1 MSFWYKPCPI
11 CDGQGRL
18 EIMKNID
25 ENTLFFC
32 CDECM
37 SCWKNREDLEKRI
50 NKFMEYSIKFNFI
63 PATEEDIRKH
73 KWQKYKL
80 NIK

>member
-1 MSFWYKPCPI
+1 
-11 CDGQGRL
+11 
-18 EIMKNID
+18 MKNID

-50 NKFMEYSIKFNFI
+50 NKFMEYSIKFDFVTV
-63 PATEEDIRKH
+63 TEEDIKEH
-73 KWQKYKL
+73 KWEKYKL

>member
-1 MSFWYKPCPI
+1 
-11 CDGQGRL
+11 
-18 EIMKNID
+18 MKNID
-25 ENTLFFC
+25 QNTLFFC

-50 NKFMEYSIKFNFI
+50 NKFMEYSIKFDFI
-63 PATEEDIRKH
+63 LATEEDIKEH
-73 KWQKYKL
+73 KWEKYKL

>member
-25 ENTLFFC
+25 ETFKVHEL
-32 CDECM
+32 
-37 SCWKNREDLEKRI
+37 
-50 NKFMEYSIKFNFI
+50 
-63 PATEEDIRKH
+63 
-73 KWQKYKL
+73 
-80 NIK
+80 

>member
-1 MSFWYKPCPI
+1 
-11 CDGQGRL
+11 
-18 EIMKNID
+18 MKNID

-37 SCWKNREDLEKRI
+37 SCWKNEDNFKKRI
-50 NKFMEYSIKFNFI
+50 NKFMEYSIKFDFVT
-63 PATEEDIRKH
+63 ATEEDIKEH
-73 KWQKYKL
+73 KWEKHKL

>member
-1 MSFWYKPCPI
+1 
-11 CDGQGRL
+11 
-18 EIMKNID
+18 MKNID

-50 NKFMEYSIKFNFI
+50 NKFMEYSIKFDFI
-63 PATEEDIRKH
+63 LATEEDIKEH
-73 KWQKYKL
+73 KWEKYKL

>member
-1 MSFWYKPCPI
+1 MSFWYKPCPV

-37 SCWKNREDLEKRI
+37 SCWKNEDNFKKRI
-50 NKFMEYSIKFNFI
+50 NKFY
-63 PATEEDIRKH
+63 
-73 KWQKYKL
+73 
-80 NIK
+80 

>member
-1 MSFWYKPCPI
+1 MSCWYKPCPV

-25 ENTLFFC
+25 EDYLFFC

-37 SCWKNREDLEKRI
+37 SCWKNESDLEKRI
-50 NKFMEYSIKFNFI
+50 NKFMKNEKRKKKNKRLKIK
-63 PATEEDIRKH
+63 K
-73 KWQKYKL
+73 
-80 NIK
+80 

>member
-1 MSFWYKPCPI
+1 
-11 CDGQGRL
+11 
-18 EIMKNID
+18 MKNID

-37 SCWKNREDLEKRI
+37 SCWKNEDNFKKRI
-50 NKFMEYSIKFNFI
+50 NKFMEYSIKFDFVT
-63 PATEEDIRKH
+63 ATEEDIKEH
-73 KWQKYKL
+73 KWEKYKL

>member
-25 ENTLFFC
+25 EAYLFFC

-37 SCWKNREDLEKRI
+37 SCWKNENDLEKRK
-50 NKFMEYSIKFNFI
+50 NKFM
-63 PATEEDIRKH
+63 
-73 KWQKYKL
+73 
-80 NIK
+80 